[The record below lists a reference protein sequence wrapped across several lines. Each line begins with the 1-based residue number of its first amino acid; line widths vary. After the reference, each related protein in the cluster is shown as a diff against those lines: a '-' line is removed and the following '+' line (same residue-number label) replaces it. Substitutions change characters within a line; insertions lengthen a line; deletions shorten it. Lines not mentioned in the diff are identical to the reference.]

1 MDILAILAILLL
13 SLAYASLSSARSYFA
28 RGRLAGMEEATQ
40 EIIRGV
46 RSHYEAA
53 GQPPPDAIAKALDA
67 ISSFAKTASPDKN
80 IHRYHARLWTFGDV
94 VGDACWHKGFEA
106 CRQRMSPRPD
116 RIRLDLRID
125 DLQDIA
131 ALAHLGFKKMMPNDR
146 GTETARFGAEEHAWQ
161 AARAIERLEIAIP
174 EPHAPAGF
182 ATARQ
187 AMIRHWW
194 RPLEKKSA

>member
-1 MDILAILAILLL
+1 MDILAILAVLLL
-13 SLAYASLSSARSYFA
+13 SLAYASISSARSYFA

-46 RSHYEAA
+46 RSHYEIA
-53 GQPPPDAIAKALDA
+53 GQPPPDEIAKAIDA
-67 ISSFAKTASPDKN
+67 VSSFAKTASRDKN
-80 IHRYHARLWTFGDV
+80 IQRYHARLWTFGDA
-94 VGDACWHKGFEA
+94 VGHACWRKGFEA

-116 RIRLDLRID
+116 RIRLDLGID
-125 DLQDIA
+125 DLLDIA

-146 GTETARFGAEEHAWQ
+146 GIETARFGGEDQAWV
-161 AARAIERLEIAIP
+161 AARAVERLEIAIP
-174 EPHAPAGF
+174 ERHRPAGY

-194 RPLEKKSA
+194 RPLEKKTA

>member
-1 MDILAILAILLL
+1 MDILAILAVLLL
-13 SLAYASLSSARSYFA
+13 SLAYASISSARSYFA

-46 RSHYEAA
+46 RCHYEIA
-53 GQPPPDAIAKALDA
+53 GQPPPDEIAKAIDA
-67 ISSFAKTASPDKN
+67 VSSFAKTASRDKN
-80 IHRYHARLWTFGDV
+80 IQRYHARLWTFGDA
-94 VGDACWHKGFEA
+94 VGHACWRKGFEA

-116 RIRLDLRID
+116 RIRLDLGID
-125 DLQDIA
+125 DLLDIA

-146 GTETARFGAEEHAWQ
+146 GIETARFGGEDQAWV
-161 AARAIERLEIAIP
+161 AARAVERLEIAIP
-174 EPHAPAGF
+174 ELHRPAGY

-194 RPLEKKSA
+194 RPLEKKTA